1 MISEIRKVRFNK
13 KKEGI
18 YMLNFFCRIK
28 GKAPIRKS
36 RYWLCGNCRK
46 IILRSDNYCSCCGVK
61 VKWRDK
67 NE

>member
-1 MISEIRKVRFNK
+1 
-13 KKEGI
+13 
-18 YMLNFFCRIK
+18 MLNFFCRIK